1 MAWETGLLTVF
12 REQFLII
19 FIGILEGWIM
29 TLTFPFSEF
38 LEMKASTRK

>member
-29 TLTFPFSEF
+29 TLIFPFSEF
-38 LEMKASTRK
+38 LEMKASTKK